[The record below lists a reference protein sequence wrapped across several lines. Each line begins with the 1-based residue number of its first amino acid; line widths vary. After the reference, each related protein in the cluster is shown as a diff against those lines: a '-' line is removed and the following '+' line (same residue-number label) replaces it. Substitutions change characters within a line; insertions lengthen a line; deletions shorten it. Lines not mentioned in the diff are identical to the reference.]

1 MARRRWGS
9 PKEFQRICQ
18 FPGAAMR
25 TRFGHFILESE
36 TRRLLRDGQEIHLSP
51 KAFDLLCALL
61 ARRPGVVP
69 KTELLAQI
77 WPKTFVLE
85 ANLNVLIGEI
95 RRALGDDAQ
104 DPRFVRTAHGVG
116 YAFCGDAT
124 DAAEASDASA
134 PAAGARFWLVWRDRT
149 FVLTY
154 GDNTIGRDPGCRV
167 WLDHSGVSRHHA
179 RIHIE
184 GDTERVLLD
193 DLESTNGTFVGRQ
206 RVVEQTPLGDGD
218 VIEVGSVQLKFRAW
232 SDKAA
237 RTKRLRTRS

>member
-1 MARRRWGS
+1 
-9 PKEFQRICQ
+9 
-18 FPGAAMR
+18 MR
-25 TRFGHFILESE
+25 TRFGQVILESE

-51 KAFDLLCALL
+51 KAFDLLCALV

-69 KTELLAQI
+69 KAELLAQI

-95 RRALGDDAQ
+95 RRALGDEAQ
-104 DPRFVRTAHGVG
+104 DPRFIRTAHGVG
-116 YAFCGDAT
+116 YAFCGDA
-124 DAAEASDASA
+124 AEASGGAPA

-149 FVLTY
+149 FVLTH

-206 RVVEQTPLGDGD
+206 RVVEQTPLEDGD

-237 RTKRLRTRS
+237 RTKRLRTRSEGRS

>member
-1 MARRRWGS
+1 
-9 PKEFQRICQ
+9 
-18 FPGAAMR
+18 MR
-25 TRFGHFILESE
+25 TRFGQFILESD
-36 TRRLLRDGQEIHLSP
+36 TRRLLRDGQEIRLSP
-51 KAFDLLCALL
+51 KAFDLLCALV

-69 KTELLAQI
+69 KPELLAHI

-104 DPRFVRTAHGVG
+104 EPRFIRTAHGVG

-124 DAAEASDASA
+124 DVTGGPSA
-134 PAAGARFWLVWRDRT
+134 PDAGARFWLVWRDRT

-184 GDTERVLLD
+184 GDTDRVLLD
-193 DLESTNGTFVGRQ
+193 DLESTNGTFIGRQ
-206 RVVEQTPLGDGD
+206 RVVEQTPLGEGD

-237 RTKRLRTRS
+237 RTRRLRTRS